1 MLDLTINT
9 RGGDVEQA
17 LLPAYPKELNSTRHR
32 SSCWKLHR
40 SLFIRHRAV

>member
-1 MLDLTINT
+1 MLNVTINT

-17 LLPAYPKELNSTRHR
+17 LLPAYPKELNSTSR

-40 SLFIRHRAV
+40 SLPLRRRAV